1 MARRSEHSQEQIK
14 EMVLSAAEAIII
26 DEGVEALTVRKIA
39 LEIGYTVGS
48 IYMVFAN
55 MQDLMMHIKGRTLD
69 QLAAQL
75 QQISSGD
82 GIEQQVSALAQ
93 AYLSFAAKNYNR
105 WRIIFDTDLQHSDE
119 LPDWY
124 REKIELIF
132 APIEVLFRQLTPE
145 RGEEQVRLAA
155 RALWCGVH
163 GVCVLSLNGNLGR
176 AGVENAETA
185 VRVLVDSFIRGWKQ

>member
-1 MARRSEHSQEQIK
+1 
-14 EMVLSAAEAIII
+14 MVLSAAEAIVI

-69 QLAAQL
+69 QLALRL
-75 QQISSGD
+75 QEVPDALDIDQRIL
-82 GIEQQVSALAQ
+82 ALAD
-93 AYLSFAAKNYNR
+93 AYLGFAAENYNR
-105 WRIIFDTDLQHSDE
+105 WRIIFEPDLQYSNE

-124 REKIELIF
+124 QQKVELIF
-132 APIEVLFRQLTPE
+132 APIEALFRQLAPE
-145 RGEEQVRLAA
+145 SGADQARLAA

-176 AGVENAETA
+176 TGVENAEST
-185 VRVLVDSFIRGWKQ
+185 VRLLVESFIRGWRR

>member
-69 QLAAQL
+69 QLAVQL
-75 QQISSGD
+75 RQISSGD
-82 GIEQQVSALAQ
+82 GTEQQVSALAD
-93 AYLSFAAKNYNR
+93 AYLGFAAKNYNR
-105 WRIIFDTDLQHSDE
+105 WRIIFDADLQHSDE

-124 REKIELIF
+124 RQKIELIF
-132 APIEVLFRQLTPE
+132 APIEVLFSRMAPE
-145 RGEEQVRLAA
+145 SGEDQARLAA
-155 RALWCGVH
+155 RSLWCGVH

>member
-1 MARRSEHSQEQIK
+1 
-14 EMVLSAAEAIII
+14 MVLNAAESIII

-39 LEIGYTVGS
+39 MEIGYTVGS

-75 QQISSGD
+75 QQIPGTR
-82 GIEQQVSALAQ
+82 GIEGQISGLAE
-93 AYLSFAAKNYNR
+93 AYLAFAAQNYNR
-105 WRIIFDTDLQHSDE
+105 WRMVFEPGLRVGDV
-119 LPDWY
+119 LPEWY
-124 REKIELIF
+124 REKIERMF
-132 APIEVLFRQLTPE
+132 APIEALFRQLTPD
-145 RGEEQVRLAA
+145 GGAEQAGLAA

-185 VRVLVDSFIRGWKQ
+185 VRLLVENFIQGWKRT